1 MRELDSLL
9 EAFNAS
15 TAEFLEA
22 VTLVTPEN
30 IDAREPDGWSA
41 RQIVH
46 HLADSEAQSYAR
58 LRRLLAESAGVV
70 IQGYDEDAWARSA
83 ALGYTELPIEHALAV
98 FRAVRAATA
107 DVIARMG
114 DADLERYGEHTE
126 SGHYDLRTWFTNYVA
141 HPRDH
146 AEQLRRA
153 IRGDR

>member
-30 IDAREPDGWSA
+30 IDARDPDGWSA

-58 LRRLLAESAGVV
+58 LRRLLAEPAGVV

-126 SGHYDLRTWFTNYVA
+126 SGHYDMRTWFTNYVA